1 MDKPSK
7 NTILEEKSSKKI
19 ILEEQG
25 SKGYIRNMG
34 PIDFKSRISERSG
47 DIMSIASSEVI
58 TVPPTMPVIGA
69 VKTMLNHGFRRIPV
83 ADAGTKHLKGIVT
96 SNDIV
101 DFLGGGKRNLIIKN
115 KFKGNLL
122 AAVNGSISE
131 IMETNVISLN
141 VKDSLKDAL
150 NTMIKENIGGIPVT
164 DGDGTVKAIVSE
176 RDFVFLLSGIVT
188 GKTVEGYMSKKV
200 VTAPSDMSVGAAARS
215 MINNGFRRLPVL
227 RDNVLIGIITASDIM
242 RFLGSGDIFDRLVT
256 GNAREV
262 FQVPVS
268 TLVKRDIIFTKS
280 DIDLGEAANVMLDKN
295 VGSLPVLE
303 DGELKGIITER
314 DFIRAMAD

>member
-1 MDKPSK
+1 M
-7 NTILEEKSSKKI
+7 NKSGNNVI
-19 ILEEQG
+19 INNVIIAKQG
-25 SKGYIRNMG
+25 RKGYMRNMA
-34 PIDFKSRISERSG
+34 PIDFKSRISEKTG
-47 DIMSIASSEVI
+47 DIMSIASNEVI
-58 TVPPTMPVIGA
+58 TIPPTMSVIGA

-83 ADAGTKHLKGIVT
+83 ADAGTNHLKGIIT
-96 SNDIV
+96 SQDIV
-101 DFLGGGKRNLIIKN
+101 DFLGGGQRNLIVKN

-150 NTMIKENIGGIPVT
+150 DTMIKENIGGIPVT

-176 RDFVFLLSGIVT
+176 RDFVFLLSGIIT

-280 DIDLGEAANVMLDKN
+280 DVDLGEAANVMLDKN

-314 DFIRAMAD
+314 DFVRAMAD

>member
-1 MDKPSK
+1 M
-7 NTILEEKSSKKI
+7 NKSGNNMRI
-19 ILEEQG
+19 ENQG
-25 SKGYIRNMG
+25 RKGYMRNMA
-34 PIDFKSRISERSG
+34 PIDFKSRISEKSG
-47 DIMSIASSEVI
+47 DIMSIASNDVVTI
-58 TVPPTMPVIGA
+58 PPTMPVIEA
-69 VKTMLNHGFRRIPV
+69 VKTMLNHGFRRIPI
-83 ADAGTKHLKGIVT
+83 ADAGTKHLLGIVT

-150 NTMIKENIGGIPVT
+150 NTMMKEKIGGIPIT
-164 DGDGTVKAIVSE
+164 DGDGTVKAIISE
-176 RDFVFLLSGIVT
+176 RDFVFLISGIVT
-188 GKTVEGYMSKKV
+188 GKNVEGYMSKKI
-200 VTAPSDMSVGAAARS
+200 VTAPSDMSIGTAARS
-215 MINNGFRRLPVL
+215 MINHGFRRLPVL

-242 RFLGSGDIFDRLVT
+242 RFLGSGDMFDRLVT

-262 FQVPVS
+262 FEVSVS

-280 DIDLGEAANVMLDKN
+280 DVDLGEAANVMLDKD

-303 DGELKGIITER
+303 EGELKGIITER
-314 DFIRAMAD
+314 DIVRAMAN

>member
-1 MDKPSK
+1 MA
-7 NTILEEKSSKKI
+7 
-19 ILEEQG
+19 
-25 SKGYIRNMG
+25 
-34 PIDFKSRISERSG
+34 PIDFKSRISEKPG
-47 DIMSIASSEVI
+47 DIMSIASNEVI
-58 TVPPTMPVIGA
+58 TIPPTMPIIGA
-69 VKTMLNHGFRRIPV
+69 VKTMLNHGFRRIPI

-101 DFLGGGKRNLIIKN
+101 DFLGGGQRNLLVKN
-115 KFKGNLL
+115 KFKGNML

-131 IMETNVISLN
+131 IMETEVISLN
-141 VKDSLKDAL
+141 VKDSLKDAM
-150 NTMIKENIGGIPVT
+150 NTMIKEKIGGIPIT
-164 DGDGTVKAIVSE
+164 DEEGAVKAIVSE

-188 GKTVEGYMSKKV
+188 GKTVQEYMSKKI

-227 RDNVLIGIITASDIM
+227 RDDVLIGIITASDIM
-242 RFLGSGDIFDRLVT
+242 RFLGDGDMFDRLVT
-256 GNAREV
+256 GNGREV

-268 TLVKRDIIFTKS
+268 TLITREIIFTKA
-280 DIDLGEAANVMLDKN
+280 DVDLGEAANVMLDKD

-314 DFIRAMAD
+314 DFVRAMAD

>member
-1 MDKPSK
+1 M
-7 NTILEEKSSKKI
+7 NKSGNNVSNASIAK
-19 ILEEQG
+19 QG
-25 SKGYIRNMG
+25 RKGYMRNMA
-34 PIDFKSRISERSG
+34 PIDFKSRISEKTG
-47 DIMSIASSEVI
+47 DIMSIASNDVI
-58 TVPPTMPVIGA
+58 TIPPTMPVIGA

-83 ADAGTKHLKGIVT
+83 ADAGTNHLKGIIT
-96 SNDIV
+96 SQDIV
-101 DFLGGGKRNLIIKN
+101 DFLGGGQRNLIVKN

-122 AAVNGSISE
+122 SAVNGSISE

-150 NTMIKENIGGIPVT
+150 NIMIKENIGGIPVT

-188 GKTVEGYMSKKV
+188 GKTVEGYMSKKI

-227 RDNVLIGIITASDIM
+227 RDDVLIGIITASDIM
-242 RFLGSGDIFDRLVT
+242 RFLGSGDMFDRLVT

-268 TLVKRDIIFTKS
+268 TLIKRDIIFTKS
-280 DIDLGEAANVMLDKN
+280 DVDLGEAANVMLDKD

-303 DGELKGIITER
+303 NGELKGIITER
-314 DFIRAMAD
+314 DFVRAMAG

>member
-1 MDKPSK
+1 M
-7 NTILEEKSSKKI
+7 NKSGNNVNIAK
-19 ILEEQG
+19 QG
-25 SKGYIRNMG
+25 RKGYMRNMA
-34 PIDFKSRISERSG
+34 PIDFKSRISEKPG
-47 DIMSIASSEVI
+47 DIMSIASNEVI
-58 TVPPTMPVIGA
+58 TIPPTMPIIGA
-69 VKTMLNHGFRRIPV
+69 VKTMLNHGFRRIPI

-101 DFLGGGKRNLIIKN
+101 DFLGGGQRNLLVKN
-115 KFKGNLL
+115 KFKGNML

-131 IMETNVISLN
+131 IMETEVISLN
-141 VKDSLKDAL
+141 VKDSLKDAM
-150 NTMIKENIGGIPVT
+150 NTMIKEKIGGIPIT
-164 DGDGTVKAIVSE
+164 DEDGAVKAIVSE

-188 GKTVEGYMSKKV
+188 GKTVQEYMSKKI
-200 VTAPSDMSVGAAARS
+200 VTAPSDMSVGAAAKS

-227 RDNVLIGIITASDIM
+227 RDDVLIGIITASDIM
-242 RFLGSGDIFDRLVT
+242 RFLGDGDMFDRLVT

-268 TLVKRDIIFTKS
+268 KLLTREIIFTKS
-280 DIDLGEAANVMLDKN
+280 DVDLGEAANVMLDKD

-314 DFIRAMAD
+314 DFVRAMAD

>member
-1 MDKPSK
+1 M
-7 NTILEEKSSKKI
+7 NKSGNNVI
-19 ILEEQG
+19 INNVIIAKQG
-25 SKGYIRNMG
+25 RKGYMRNMA
-34 PIDFKSRISERSG
+34 PIDFKSRISEKTG
-47 DIMSIASSEVI
+47 DIMSIASNEVI
-58 TVPPTMPVIGA
+58 TIPPTMSVIGA

-83 ADAGTKHLKGIVT
+83 ADAGTNHLKGIIT
-96 SNDIV
+96 SQDIV
-101 DFLGGGKRNLIIKN
+101 DFLGGGQRNLIVKN

-150 NTMIKENIGGIPVT
+150 DTMIKENIGGIPVT

-176 RDFVFLLSGIVT
+176 RDFVFLLSGIIT

-314 DFIRAMAD
+314 DFVRAMAD

>member
-1 MDKPSK
+1 M
-7 NTILEEKSSKKI
+7 NKSGNNVI
-19 ILEEQG
+19 IAKQG
-25 SKGYIRNMG
+25 RKGYMRNMA
-34 PIDFKSRISERSG
+34 PIDFKSRISEKTG
-47 DIMSIASSEVI
+47 DIMSIASNEVI
-58 TVPPTMPVIGA
+58 TIPPTMPVIGA

-83 ADAGTKHLKGIVT
+83 ADAGTNHLKGIIT
-96 SNDIV
+96 SQDIV
-101 DFLGGGKRNLIIKN
+101 DFLGGGQRNLIVKN

-122 AAVNGSISE
+122 AAINGSISE

-150 NTMIKENIGGIPVT
+150 DTMIKENIGGIPVT

-268 TLVKRDIIFTKS
+268 TLIKRDIIFTKS
-280 DIDLGEAANVMLDKN
+280 DVDLGEAANVMLDKN
-295 VGSLPVLE
+295 VGSLPVME

-314 DFIRAMAD
+314 DFVRAMAD

>member
-1 MDKPSK
+1 M
-7 NTILEEKSSKKI
+7 NKSGNNI
-19 ILEEQG
+19 NITNQG
-25 SKGYIRNMG
+25 RKGYMRNMA
-34 PIDFKSRISERSG
+34 PIDFKSRISEKTG
-47 DIMSIASSEVI
+47 DIMDIASNNVI
-58 TVPPTMPVIGA
+58 TIPPTMPIIEA
-69 VKTMLNHGFRRIPV
+69 VKIMLNHGFRRIPV
-83 ADAGTKHLKGIVT
+83 TDAGTNHLKGIIT

-101 DFLGGGKRNLIIKN
+101 DFLGGGKKNLLVKN

-150 NTMIKENIGGIPVT
+150 NTMLKEKIGGIPIT
-164 DGDGTVKAIVSE
+164 DEDGAVKAIVSE
-176 RDFVFLLSGIVT
+176 RDFVFLISGIVT
-188 GKTVEGYMSKKV
+188 GNTVEGFMSKKI
-200 VTAPSDMSVGAAARS
+200 VTATSDMSVGAAAKS

-242 RFLGSGDIFDRLVT
+242 RFLGDGDMFDRLVT

-268 TLVKRDIIFTKS
+268 TLLTREIIFTKS
-280 DIDLGEAANVMLDKN
+280 DVDLGEAANVMMDKD

-314 DFIRAMAD
+314 DFVRAMAD

>member
-1 MDKPSK
+1 M
-7 NTILEEKSSKKI
+7 NKSGNNINI
-19 ILEEQG
+19 INQG
-25 SKGYIRNMG
+25 RKGYMRNMA
-34 PIDFKSRISERSG
+34 PIDFKSRISEKTG
-47 DIMSIASSEVI
+47 DIMGIASNNVI
-58 TVPPTMPVIGA
+58 TIPPTMPIIEA

-83 ADAGTKHLKGIVT
+83 TDAGTNHLKGIIT

-101 DFLGGGKRNLIIKN
+101 DFLGGGKKNLLVKN

-141 VKDSLKDAL
+141 VKDSLKRAL
-150 NTMIKENIGGIPVT
+150 NTMLKEKIGGIPIT
-164 DGDGTVKAIVSE
+164 DEDGTVKAIISE
-176 RDFVFLLSGIVT
+176 RDFVFLISGIVT
-188 GKTVEGYMSKKV
+188 GNTVEGFMSKKI
-200 VTAPSDMSVGAAARS
+200 VTAPSDMSVGAAAKS

-242 RFLGSGDIFDRLVT
+242 RFLGDGDMFDRLVT

-268 TLVKRDIIFTKS
+268 TLLTREIIFTKS
-280 DIDLGEAANVMLDKN
+280 EVDLGEAANVMMDKD

-314 DFIRAMAD
+314 DLVRAMAD

>member
-1 MDKPSK
+1 M
-7 NTILEEKSSKKI
+7 NKSGNNISIAK
-19 ILEEQG
+19 QG
-25 SKGYIRNMG
+25 RKGYMRNMA
-34 PIDFKSRISERSG
+34 PIDFKSRISEKTG
-47 DIMSIASSEVI
+47 DIMSIASNEVI
-58 TVPPTMPVIGA
+58 TIPPTMPVIGA

-83 ADAGTKHLKGIVT
+83 ADAGTNHLKGIIT
-96 SNDIV
+96 SQDIV
-101 DFLGGGKRNLIIKN
+101 DFLGGGQRNLIVKN

-122 AAVNGSISE
+122 AAINGSISE

-150 NTMIKENIGGIPVT
+150 DTMIKENIGGIPVT

-188 GKTVEGYMSKKV
+188 GKTVEGYMSKKI
-200 VTAPSDMSVGAAARS
+200 VTAPSDMSVGAAAKS

-280 DIDLGEAANVMLDKN
+280 DVDLGEAANVMLDKN

-314 DFIRAMAD
+314 DFVRAMAD

>member
-1 MDKPSK
+1 MA
-7 NTILEEKSSKKI
+7 
-19 ILEEQG
+19 
-25 SKGYIRNMG
+25 
-34 PIDFKSRISERSG
+34 PIDFKSRISEKTG
-47 DIMSIASSEVI
+47 DIMSIASNEVI
-58 TVPPTMPVIGA
+58 TIPPTMSVIGA

-83 ADAGTKHLKGIVT
+83 ADAGTNHLKGIIT
-96 SNDIV
+96 SQDIV
-101 DFLGGGKRNLIIKN
+101 DFLGGGQRNLIVKN

-150 NTMIKENIGGIPVT
+150 DTMIKENIGGIPVT

-176 RDFVFLLSGIVT
+176 RDFVFLLSGIIT

-314 DFIRAMAD
+314 DFVRAMAD

>member
-1 MDKPSK
+1 M
-7 NTILEEKSSKKI
+7 NKSGNNMRI
-19 ILEEQG
+19 ENQG
-25 SKGYIRNMG
+25 RKGYMRNMA
-34 PIDFKSRISERSG
+34 PIDFKSKISEKSG
-47 DIMSIASSEVI
+47 DIMSIASNEVVTI
-58 TVPPTMPVIGA
+58 PPTMPVIEA
-69 VKTMLNHGFRRIPV
+69 VKTMLNHGFRRIPI
-83 ADAGTKHLKGIVT
+83 ADAGTKHLLGIVT

-150 NTMIKENIGGIPVT
+150 NTMMKEKIGGIPIT
-164 DGDGTVKAIVSE
+164 DGDGTVKAIISE
-176 RDFVFLLSGIVT
+176 RDFVFLISGIVT
-188 GKTVEGYMSKKV
+188 GKTVEGYMSKKI
-200 VTAPSDMSVGAAARS
+200 VTAPSDMSIGAAARS
-215 MINNGFRRLPVL
+215 MINHGFRRLPVL

-242 RFLGSGDIFDRLVT
+242 RFLGSGDMFDRLVT

-262 FQVPVS
+262 FEVSVS
-268 TLVKRDIIFTKS
+268 TLIKRDIIFTTS
-280 DIDLGEAANVMLDKN
+280 DVDLGEAANVMLDKD

-303 DGELKGIITER
+303 EGELKGIITER
-314 DFIRAMAD
+314 DIVRSMAN

>member
-1 MDKPSK
+1 MNKSG
-7 NTILEEKSSKKI
+7 NNIIIEK
-19 ILEEQG
+19 QG
-25 SKGYIRNMG
+25 RKGYMRNMA
-34 PIDFKSRISERSG
+34 PIDFKSRISEKSG
-47 DIMSIASSEVI
+47 DIMSIASNDVI
-58 TVPPTMPVIGA
+58 TIPPTMPVIEA
-69 VKTMLNHGFRRIPV
+69 VKTMLNHGFRRIPI
-83 ADAGTKHLKGIVT
+83 ADAGTKHLLGIVT

-131 IMETNVISLN
+131 IMETNVVSLN

-150 NTMIKENIGGIPVT
+150 NTMMAQKIGGIPIT
-164 DGDGTVKAIVSE
+164 DGDGTVKAIISE
-176 RDFVFLLSGIVT
+176 RDFVFLISGIAT
-188 GKTVEGYMSKKV
+188 GKTVEGYMSKNV
-200 VTAPSDMSVGAAARS
+200 VTAPSDMSIGAAARS
-215 MINNGFRRLPVL
+215 MINNGFRRLPIL

-262 FQVPVS
+262 FEVSVS

-280 DIDLGEAANVMLDKN
+280 DIDLGEAANVMLDKD

-303 DGELKGIITER
+303 EGELKGIITER
-314 DFIRAMAD
+314 DFVRAMAI